1 MFRLQI
7 KLFSEKSSKQQAK
20 KSKNWEIVMREKHFD
35 KAIEN
40 EDGCQL
46 GFKQNILWTYP
57 SFLLGI
63 EVEKSKP
70 FFQEKTFNQKL

>member
-1 MFRLQI
+1 
-7 KLFSEKSSKQQAK
+7 
-20 KSKNWEIVMREKHFD
+20 MREKHFD

-57 SFLLGI
+57 SFQLGI

-70 FFQEKTFNQKL
+70 FFQEKTFNQEL